1 MKRNWVCTFLLHFLV
16 VFSICRRC
24 ISVAE
29 ERYIEEAMDYEY
41 GGCKDASD
49 PNSRGSLYYKKKKL
63 KQFVHA
69 EDRFS
74 DVNQTVVVWCL
85 HDFGMFKK

>member
-1 MKRNWVCTFLLHFLV
+1 LIKVSLLV
-16 VFSICRRC
+16 VTSFC
-24 ISVAE
+24 SVCDSAE

-41 GGCKDASD
+41 GACKDEND
-49 PNSRGSLYYKKKKL
+49 PGGRTSSLYHKKKKL

-85 HDFGMFKK
+85 YDFGLFKK